1 MSINTSGSESKARVR
16 LTAMP
21 TKTRSFE
28 AQPQQMTQ
36 ARRTA
41 VGALRSDIVNCEPP
55 KPTSKCL
62 RQASVAQQSSRH
74 VKGAP
79 PTLRKAQ
86 RGRELVGRRSVASHH
101 RTATGPLQRPV
112 GIRRRAISRCTR
124 ELRQLSAIPAEAP
137 HIGGCNAAE
146 STEGADRRDAPVPT
160 RMALVQSRSQA
171 SDYPRASL
179 PQRQGKPLYSDVRAK
194 GEHGGEEPTR
204 NENRLRWYHQHL
216 QLRWNVY

>member
-28 AQPQQMTQ
+28 AQRQQVTQ
-36 ARRTA
+36 STA
-41 VGALRSDIVNCEPP
+41 DGGWSPTVGHRQVRASQTDFEVLAPSERGPAEQPSREAGFHPP
-55 KPTSKCL
+55 SE
-62 RQASVAQQSSRH
+62 
-74 VKGAP
+74 
-79 PTLRKAQ
+79 AQ
-86 RGRELVGRRSVASHH
+86 RGRETVGRRSVASHH

-137 HIGGCNAAE
+137 HIGGCSAAE
-146 STEGADRRDAPVPT
+146 STEGADRRAAPVPT

-194 GEHGGEEPTR
+194 GEHVAVKSPPAMKTGSVGTT
-204 NENRLRWYHQHL
+204 NTCS
-216 QLRWNVY
+216 